1 MKKFL
6 ILISLVLILFACDR
20 FEHKFEPEIISENYI
35 IDFFNTFADSI
46 ASFPES
52 ISGIISFYNDGYNNN
67 GMTKTDV
74 ENFYT
79 AFTFVNTPI
88 FLEATLIDTTDD
100 NIEWRLLATELSGA
114 TFMDTIFTDVILPT
128 EDSFQFYGNQA
139 DMRNVMVEL
148 FTGQWCPNCPNVEE
162 ALHNLRMQYGSRFSY
177 VEYHFIDA
185 LEGDFV
191 ADLFNYYPNTG
202 TLPLGIVNGNAHI
215 VYSASSVEEVQTE
228 IETAIIP
235 LLQEPLLILL
245 NDLQTNLT
253 DVSLSGSVQ
262 VEIDPSIVRD
272 NLNLVAVLMDDFN
285 DEYLNNHGEPH
296 FNIAL
301 KRITVDISTINRSDT
316 VEFEITELNVLPQW
330 YMDNAT
336 GLPEDLT
343 LVIWVQTIDEQYNQ
357 NTCAVYNVIE
367 VSL

>member
-6 ILISLVLILFACDR
+6 ILFSLVLILFACDR

-52 ISGIISFYNDGYNNN
+52 IPGIMLFYNDDYNNN
-67 GMTKTDV
+67 GVTKSDV
-74 ENFYT
+74 ENFYN

-88 FLEATLIDTTDD
+88 FLEATLIDTTDN

-114 TFMDTIFTDVILPT
+114 TFMDTIFTDVLLPT

-139 DMRNVMVEL
+139 NMRNVIVEL
-148 FTGQWCPNCPNVEE
+148 FTAQSCSYCPNAEE

-177 VEYHFIDA
+177 VEYHI
-185 LEGDFV
+185 GDQL
-191 ADLFNYYPNTG
+191 AGDTDLFSYYPNNG
-202 TLPLGIVNGNAHI
+202 TLPMGIVNGNADI
-215 VYSASSVEEVQTE
+215 MYSAPSIEEVQIE

-235 LLQEPLLILL
+235 LLQEQLLISFTNVQTDLSDTLL
-245 NDLQTNLT
+245 T
-253 DVSLSGSVQ
+253 GSVQ
-262 VEIDPSIVRD
+262 IEIDPSIPTE
-272 NLNLVAVLMDDFN
+272 NLTLIAALMEDYN
-285 DEYLNNHGEPH
+285 DEYLNNHEEPH
-296 FNIAL
+296 YNIVL
-301 KRITVDISTINRSDT
+301 KRTTFDISALNLDDAID
-316 VEFEITELNVLPQW
+316 FEITDLDDLPQW

-343 LVIWVQTIDEQYNQ
+343 LVIWVQTLDEPYNQ
-357 NTCAVYNVIE
+357 NTCAVYNVVE